1 MTKTK
6 TKKAKK
12 YYYVFIFD
20 GTVDYLDVREDIMDT
35 DPTFMTAYEGSGYA
49 FYNNAFDISFKCT
62 PAVYKRLAAYVR
74 RHHGDALIS
83 VDRYTQ
89 D

>member
-12 YYYVFIFD
+12 YYYSFLFD

-35 DPTFMTAYEGSGYA
+35 DPTFMTAYEGSGLA
-49 FYNNAFDISFKCT
+49 LFTNAFDISFKCT
-62 PAVYKRLAAYVR
+62 PAVYKRLAAYIR
-74 RHHGDALIS
+74 RHHGDALIA
-83 VDRYTQ
+83 VDRS
-89 D
+89 